1 ELRRALGDDARAP
14 RFIETAYGRGYRFV
28 APAAGGGD
36 PTSAPAPARAV
47 RGRGGDVELAAL
59 ARWFAWAGARL
70 AESTA
75 GTRRGEARLPAGR
88 PPRHGRRRDPRR
100 RRRSAR

>member
-1 ELRRALGDDARAP
+1 DDARAP

-36 PTSAPAPARAV
+36 LTSTPPPARTV

-59 ARWFAWAGARL
+59 ARWFAWAVARV
-70 AESTA
+70 AKSAA
-75 GTRRGEARLPAGR
+75 GTRRRGAPRPPGR

-100 RRRSAR
+100 RRRTAR